1 MKTAQAAAVGRP
13 AADPVTPVLVRAA
26 RRESLERPPVWFMRQ
41 AGRSL
46 PEFRKIREAYDL
58 FTICQRPELCAEVT
72 MQPVRRLGVDGA
84 VLFADIML
92 PVAFGLGVDLRLVDG
107 VGPVVEQPIRS
118 QADIDRLQQRAAADA
133 MPFVLETIRLLRRD
147 LDPSVAMIG
156 FAGAPF
162 TLAGYL
168 IEGKPSR
175 DFLMTKAMM
184 YNEPA
189 LWQAL
194 MARLSSLVLDYLVAQ
209 IDAGAQLVQLFDSWV
224 GALSPDD
231 YRRYVLPYTA
241 PIFAGLARNASSTRL
256 MDGRDT
262 SSTSVTVS
270 CRRRRSSTCNAWW
283 SGFMPADRTAI
294 LLMAYGSP
302 NRLDEVEAYFT
313 DIRGG
318 RKPSRE
324 AVEELTERYRRVG
337 VPTPLLAVST
347 SLARQLQERLRMDPP
362 DGGTYTVHLGMKHWT
377 PRISSA
383 VDDAIDAGADR
394 LIAIV
399 LAPHYSTISI
409 EGYRR
414 QVEAALAEGG
424 SRRSIN
430 PDFVGR
436 WHVLAGDIDAVAD
449 NVRATRAEFRE
460 PAQVV
465 AVFTAHSLP
474 ARILNEGDPYQDQLL
489 RTSELVAQRAGI
501 ENWRFSYQSQS
512 QTGEPWLGPHL
523 PDMVETLARQGHR
536 AVLVA
541 PVGFIAD
548 HLEIFYDIDI
558 EAKEKADALGI
569 ELRRAPMLNADPR
582 LVQAL
587 YALVSER
594 VRRLSTVASS

>member
-1 MKTAQAAAVGRP
+1 
-13 AADPVTPVLVRAA
+13 
-26 RRESLERPPVWFMRQ
+26 
-41 AGRSL
+41 
-46 PEFRKIREAYDL
+46 
-58 FTICQRPELCAEVT
+58 
-72 MQPVRRLGVDGA
+72 
-84 VLFADIML
+84 
-92 PVAFGLGVDLRLVDG
+92 
-107 VGPVVEQPIRS
+107 
-118 QADIDRLQQRAAADA
+118 
-133 MPFVLETIRLLRRD
+133 
-147 LDPSVAMIG
+147 
-156 FAGAPF
+156 
-162 TLAGYL
+162 
-168 IEGKPSR
+168 
-175 DFLMTKAMM
+175 
-184 YNEPA
+184 
-189 LWQAL
+189 
-194 MARLSSLVLDYLVAQ
+194 
-209 IDAGAQLVQLFDSWV
+209 
-224 GALSPDD
+224 
-231 YRRYVLPYTA
+231 
-241 PIFAGLARNASSTRL
+241 
-256 MDGRDT
+256 
-262 SSTSVTVS
+262 
-270 CRRRRSSTCNAWW
+270 
-283 SGFMPADRTAI
+283 
-294 LLMAYGSP
+294 
-302 NRLDEVEAYFT
+302 
-313 DIRGG
+313 
-318 RKPSRE
+318 
-324 AVEELTERYRRVG
+324 
-337 VPTPLLAVST
+337 
-347 SLARQLQERLRMDPP
+347 MDPP
-362 DGGTYTVHLGMKHWT
+362 HGGTYTVHLGMKHWT

-424 SRRSIN
+424 SRRSISL
-430 PDFVGR
+430 DFVGS
-436 WHVLAGDIDAVAD
+436 WHVLDGDIDAVAD

-512 QTGEPWLGPHL
+512 QTGEPWLGPDL

-541 PVGFIAD
+541 SVGFIAD

-594 VRRLSTVASS
+594 VRRLSTVASSLQ